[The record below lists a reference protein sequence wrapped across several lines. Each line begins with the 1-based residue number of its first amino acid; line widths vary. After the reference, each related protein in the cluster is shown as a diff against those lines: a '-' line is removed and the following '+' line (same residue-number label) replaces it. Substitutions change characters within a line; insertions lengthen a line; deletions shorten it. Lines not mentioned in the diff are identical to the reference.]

1 MGTGYGVAAA
11 AQQALV
17 VPVLAVGT
25 AAGTTFLLST
35 SSLQARRA
43 MPHWSRRPL
52 PRAEVPCPSRLSLRV
67 LVYTHCLFACQS
79 DAV

>member
-1 MGTGYGVAAA
+1 MAAG

-43 MPHWSRRPL
+43 APRLPCRP
-52 PRAEVPCPSRLSLRV
+52 SLASQGPTSV
-67 LVYTHCLFACQS
+67 TLCLFMHLCTQMTNS
-79 DAV
+79 M